1 MKSFNRIRRCDTDI
15 IKSIRKRLSTDLGT
29 QDLEVNNKY
38 YQTLDCQQMGLA
50 FSSLSEKNSPLAE
63 IYSNPPLLMQENP
76 SKHEHTFQ
84 DSKEKT
90 STIKMKSTS
99 MPMIKN
105 YDGRYSV
112 DIKSQ
117 YCRQSSALNAVV
129 PNTFRVTSTVLNK
142 YQDKI
147 MDKLEKREL
156 QDEQT
161 ISASENDVKM
171 TKKGKNSFIR
181 QFAVRDSKVNGPR
194 LGKKGLTLP
203 SASTTTS
210 RVLDFFRRDGQKN
223 ESQTLL
229 EDSKRRNRTSSAPDI
244 YRI

>member
-1 MKSFNRIRRCDTDI
+1 MKSFNRIKRCDTDI
-15 IKSIRKRLSTDLGT
+15 IKSIRKRLSADLET
-29 QDLEVNNKY
+29 QDMEINNKC
-38 YQTLDCQQMGLA
+38 YQTLDSQQMGLT

-63 IYSNPPLLMQENP
+63 IYSNPPLLLQEKLN
-76 SKHEHTFQ
+76 KHEDAFQ

-90 STIKMKSTS
+90 STTKMKSAS
-99 MPMIKN
+99 MPVIKN

-112 DIKSQ
+112 DTKNQ
-117 YCRQSSALNAVV
+117 NCRQSSALNAVV

-147 MDKLEKREL
+147 MDKLEKREV
-156 QDEQT
+156 QDDQT
-161 ISASENDVKM
+161 TSASENYVKM
-171 TKKGKNSFIR
+171 TKKGKHSLIK
-181 QFAVRDSKVNGPR
+181 QFAMRDSKVNGSR

-203 SASTTTS
+203 PAPTTTT

-229 EDSKRRNRTSSAPDI
+229 EGSKRRNRTSSAPDI